1 MTTPTTMRP
10 MTIGDLLDSAFRLY
24 RKHFLTFIG
33 IVALLQIPLFI
44 GTTLIQ
50 FVFFGGAMADIL
62 GLASQPSPVPG
73 GAPVTDPFALFP
85 VMSYITVIGSS
96 LVLGLI
102 QYLVVYNLITGAL
115 ARATARSF
123 VGQEVSILD
132 SYRIGWRAFFSLVV
146 ASLLPYLATIAV
158 TALIVGCAVGAGFA
172 SVGLATGGFDNTL
185 MTVGAV
191 VAALGVFALVAAF
204 IVGTIVL
211 YVRFLF
217 ATQAIVLE
225 GQGPIS
231 ALGRSWRLSR
241 GNFWRTLLLIFL
253 MGILSYLI
261 SGLPASGVNLAV
273 TFSMRSTEAL
283 LLGSFVTT
291 LVANLGLILALPL
304 QFCVYTLLYYDLRV
318 RREGY
323 DLELRVQQQA
333 TGSEQQAGVV
343 G

>member
-1 MTTPTTMRP
+1 MTV
-10 MTIGDLLDSAFRLY
+10 GDLLDSAFRLY

-44 GTTLIQ
+44 LTALVQ
-50 FVFFGGAMADIL
+50 FVFFGDAMADIL
-62 GLASQPSPVPG
+62 GVASRPSPVPG
-73 GAPVTDPFALFP
+73 GPPVTNPLDLFP
-85 VMSYITVIGSS
+85 IISYATVIGSS
-96 LVLGLI
+96 LVLGLV

-123 VGQEVSILD
+123 MGQEVSILD
-132 SYRIGWRAFFSLVV
+132 SYRIGWRAFFSLVG
-146 ASLLPYLATIAV
+146 ASLLPYLASIAV
-158 TALIVGCAVGAGFA
+158 ATLVVGGVFAVAFFA
-172 SVGLATGGFDNTL
+172 ATGLDNLDTSV
-185 MTVGAV
+185 MTAGAIA
-191 VAALGVFALVAAF
+191 AALGLFALMSVF

-241 GNFWRTLLLIFL
+241 GNFWRTFLIIFL

-273 TFSMRSTEAL
+273 TLTMRSTEAL

-291 LVANLGLILALPL
+291 LVSNIGLILALPL

-323 DLELRVQQQA
+323 DLELRVQEQA
-333 TGSEQQAGVV
+333 AGGNRQQAGVT